1 MWMVN
6 TNCFGLTGLHVT
18 VDVDWSVAF
27 VAVRIDPLHAGL
39 MRRSWRWIRF
49 KLEARPGHFGCS
61 GRIIFL
67 WDWLLMHWFFEYIDF
82 IPQSNN
88 LVFQILFDLN
98 LFFLIVEI
106 NRNETSCNYFKLG
119 SRQEK
124 RDELKCSYVI
134 LFQLLNLFFQRLS
147 GDSQDNRTR
156 QDYPEQ
162 KSTSGSVMRHG
173 FLLWKKFKSNWI
185 DVYKKIGEPNKN

>member
-1 MWMVN
+1 MAFAWQSNQHLHLIHSCVTVTDQLGITSGLGTFGHIDGRFGVVRNVCRSLNSVGELKMWMVN

-39 MRRSWRWIRF
+39 MRRSWRWIRL

-61 GRIIFL
+61 GWIIFL
-67 WDWLLMHWFFEYIDF
+67 WDRLLMHWFFEYIDF

-98 LFFLIVEI
+98 LFFL
-106 NRNETSCNYFKLG
+106 NRWNQSKWDKL
-119 SRQEK
+119 Q
-124 RDELKCSYVI
+124 
-134 LFQLLNLFFQRLS
+134 LFQIR
-147 GDSQDNRTR
+147 
-156 QDYPEQ
+156 
-162 KSTSGSVMRHG
+162 
-173 FLLWKKFKSNWI
+173 I
-185 DVYKKIGEPNKN
+185 